1 MIEKNLRE
9 GKIKMILM
17 LALFIISCFLEYEL
31 WKEVEKGNDIALPWA
46 LTFGL
51 FSVGLSG
58 FGTIC
63 YLIELF

>member
-1 MIEKNLRE
+1 
-9 GKIKMILM
+9 MILM

-31 WKEVEKGNDIALPWA
+31 WKEVEKGNDIALPCA